1 MRDGQISVRD
11 LGIAF
16 RLYREKVTTLKEAI
30 VNRFRHIRSSSEF
43 WALRHVSLEVAPGE
57 AIALVGHNGSGKSTL
72 LKTIAGV
79 LRPSEGSCEAMGR
92 VSPMIELGA
101 GFDSELTG
109 RDNVFLNGAL
119 LGFSRKQME
128 SRFDRIVAFSE
139 LGDFIDMAVKNYS
152 SGMQARLG
160 FAIAQDVEPDLLIID
175 EVLAV
180 GDERFQKKCVLRIQD
195 FRAAGVTFVYVT
207 HGLEQAKALC
217 PRAAV
222 LHHGRLQFDGPIEPA
237 WERYREL
244 ERGPTPGP
252 SVDAGSAEEKAQRPS
267 GTGP

>member
-1 MRDGQISVRD
+1 MRTGQIRITD
-11 LGIAF
+11 LGIAY
-16 RLYREKVTTLKEAI
+16 RLYREKVTTLKEA
-30 VNRFRHIRSSSEF
+30 VTNRFRHLRSSEQF
-43 WALRHVSLEVAPGE
+43 WALRHISLDIQPGE

-79 LRPSEGSCEAMGR
+79 LQPTEGTVEASGR

-109 RDNVFLNGAL
+109 RDNIFLNGAL
-119 LGFSRKQME
+119 LGFTRKQME
-128 SRFDRIVAFSE
+128 GRFDRIVAFSE
-139 LGDFIDMAVKNYS
+139 LGDFIDMPVKNYS

-160 FAIAQDVEPDLLIID
+160 FAVAQDVEPDLLIID

-180 GDERFQKKCVLRIQD
+180 GDERFQKKCTARIGD
-195 FRAAGVTFVYVT
+195 FRTAGVTFVYVS
-207 HGLEQAKALC
+207 HSLAAARELC

-222 LHHGRLQFDGPIEPA
+222 LHHGRLQFDGAIDTA

-244 ERGPTPGP
+244 ESGPTPGP
-252 SVDAGSAEEKAQRPS
+252 SVSAGESEESARRSA
-267 GTGP
+267 GTL